1 MYFLTCFSDF
11 FCEVVT
17 LGLFGWLA
25 GGAVCFWA
33 LLTVLQLVS
42 LGRRPR

>member
-1 MYFLTCFSDF
+1 MYFLECFFSF
-11 FCEVVT
+11 FSEVVT

-25 GGAVCFWA
+25 GFAVCFWA
-33 LLTVLQLVS
+33 VLTILQLVS